1 MYWQIISYKQVT
13 VVTCYFKISF
23 PISSPISL
31 THYLKHSICL
41 YLSMTD
47 VYVLQFLILA
57 TLFGLVTIFNHSVFT
72 TTEISKSLILIK
84 LIRALIKIVS
94 KMIITKSMRSRSEIN
109 ERHRRPL
116 RTLQ

>member
-1 MYWQIISYKQVT
+1 
-13 VVTCYFKISF
+13 
-23 PISSPISL
+23 
-31 THYLKHSICL
+31 
-41 YLSMTD
+41 MTD

-57 TLFGLVTIFNHSVFT
+57 TLFGLVTIFNHNVFT